1 MGMTESNKFSVAV
14 TKLTKGNTGPAFL
27 ATKAHTVILSA
38 DGTLIVQGEM
48 QKRRF
53 SPDMWDSLTVTWIE
67 PQPQFGT
74 GKV

>member
-14 TKLTKGNTGPAFL
+14 TKLAKGSAGPALL
-27 ATKAHTVILSA
+27 ATKARTIVLSA
-38 DGTLIVQGEM
+38 DGTLIVQGEK
-48 QKRRF
+48 QKRLFR
-53 SPDMWDSLTVTWIE
+53 PGMWDSLSVTWID